1 MELMVNFLYKLN
13 QIEKN
18 HECNRE
24 SGDVVISASVK
35 NLLKS
40 TEPVPQL
47 QSPKE
52 VIQHIQ

>member
-18 HECNRE
+18 PECYRE
-24 SGDVVISASVK
+24 SGDVVMSASVK

-52 VIQHIQ
+52 VIQHTQ